1 MTKEQYNKYSENM
14 NKIWEIE
21 ETKKLVKVQG
31 FKVKEL
37 YDCFGHCN
45 NNNDIVF
52 NIEFRTETGTY
63 HNLRNVPIE
72 KLTFED
78 K

>member
-1 MTKEQYNKYSENM
+1 MTREQFNKYNENM
-14 NKIWEIE
+14 NKIREIE
-21 ETKKLVKVQG
+21 STKKLVKVQG

-45 NNNDIVF
+45 ENNDIVF
-52 NIEFRTETGTY
+52 DIEFKTECSY
-63 HNLRNVPIE
+63 YNLRNIPIE
-72 KLTFED
+72 NLTFEN